1 MNTVSEHP
9 LHFYIVIIIK
19 KFQYVVLCCNNID
32 QSPFPDMCGRS
43 NMFRIGYFWNCI
55 TYCNRA
61 LSCYLHCTKY
71 TCHGCS
77 SLFHFLAQT
86 LSSMH
91 QMELLQKRVNLYIL
105 CRCFFS
111 FYTLQDCFLSL
122 PQPLNILEYA
132 VQNREV
138 LPTGMSQRRAGKNNS
153 KCQTCM
159 QSNTL
164 SAKPKHRRHG

>member
-1 MNTVSEHP
+1 M
-9 LHFYIVIIIK
+9 
-19 KFQYVVLCCNNID
+19 VLCCNNID

-105 CRCFFS
+105 CRCVFFLFIHCKTDFCLCPS
-111 FYTLQDCFLSL
+111 LWISLNMLPRIGKYFLQGWAGEGLVKTIQNVKPACKV
-122 PQPLNILEYA
+122 ILQ
-132 VQNREV
+132 VQSQSAEGMGDGLGCSWLQRKACA
-138 LPTGMSQRRAGKNNS
+138 TG
-153 KCQTCM
+153 
-159 QSNTL
+159 
-164 SAKPKHRRHG
+164 